1 MSNATAPVD
10 EADLEERLRDLV
22 FLCEALRVLCARG
35 EEWGL
40 TLADGEGV
48 AVLAAQLAAEVQRAV
63 LRSASGA
70 PPLSCR

>member
-1 MSNATAPVD
+1 MSDATAPVD

-22 FLCEALRVLCARG
+22 LLCEAVRVLCARG
-35 EEWGL
+35 EERGL

-70 PPLSCR
+70 PPDPCC